1 MRRSEFPRE
10 SVLPHIDYARRIPLR
25 AVGLFTAVGI
35 ASALGYALGLA
46 AAIGLGAAV
55 STTFARPD
63 KAPLASAAEPVP
75 APSRFIL
82 NALLVPALD
91 PDAVPPRWV
100 DPRPRLRCERQAAVW
115 VNGEPLRPGELVPST
130 PFEMEWMAQGCM
142 PFGNA
147 GPRFDGGVTL
157 TVFPEDWGYS
167 AMVKPFNLR
176 VVQGGSH
183 IPVQRGSAIYP
194 QCIEAGDTK
203 SCS

>member
-1 MRRSEFPRE
+1 MQ
-10 SVLPHIDYARRIPLR
+10 
-25 AVGLFTAVGI
+25 AVGLFTAVGL

-46 AAIGLGAAV
+46 AAVGLGAAI
-55 STTFARPD
+55 SAALAQPD
-63 KAPLASAAEPVP
+63 RAPIASEAEPVP

-100 DPRPRLRCERQAAVW
+100 DPRPRLRCERQSAVW
-115 VNGEPLRPGELVPST
+115 INGEPLRPGELVPST
-130 PFEMEWMAQGCM
+130 SFEMEWLAQGCM
-142 PFGNA
+142 PFGAA

-176 VVQGGSH
+176 VVHAGNP
-183 IPVQRGSAIYP
+183 IRIRRGAAIYP
-194 QCIEAGDTK
+194 QCIETGDPR
-203 SCS
+203 SCM